1 MNSPMAEPKISQG
14 TLLIQRAKDKI
25 SRQWSPYVKI
35 GISKSIPPRDIIGGS
50 SEYIL
55 TVYAI
60 KSPMIENLKK
70 QLISTF
76 SHCRAKGQMF
86 LMDDQTVISEI
97 IPEAERIA
105 TNQNESLSAFQ
116 SKVLLKSEES
126 SGLIRKPT
134 DRELELHNQIIDAKR
149 DLKVKLTNQEII
161 KRFLYDEI
169 SNSSGIPGV
178 LKLTSRTRKPR
189 LQKARL
195 KEDYRPIYLQYE
207 TEKLSKP
214 SGTLKIKGA
223 PTIEKIDPTLYNALK
238 DTEKRSQFNIQQLD
252 KPSSDRTTSTIIN
265 HSKYLDNLGDIAKA
279 GWLYESLTAQL
290 AACVGLD
297 DGIEG
302 LISWKRKIRKKLIF
316 DEDSFRKNHP
326 EIYSEYLEPEK
337 TSVISRI
344 SPYGVYEY
352 K

>member
-1 MNSPMAEPKISQG
+1 MAEPKISQG

-25 SRQWSPYVKI
+25 SSQWSPYVKI

-50 SEYIL
+50 PEYIL

-60 KSPMIENLKK
+60 KSPMIENLRK

-76 SHCRAKGQMF
+76 SHCRTKGQMF

-223 PTIEKIDPTLYNALK
+223 PTIEKIDPTAIHK
-238 DTEKRSQFNIQQLD
+238 TKI
-252 KPSSDRTTSTIIN
+252 ST
-265 HSKYLDNLGDIAKA
+265 
-279 GWLYESLTAQL
+279 
-290 AACVGLD
+290 
-297 DGIEG
+297 
-302 LISWKRKIRKKLIF
+302 
-316 DEDSFRKNHP
+316 
-326 EIYSEYLEPEK
+326 
-337 TSVISRI
+337 
-344 SPYGVYEY
+344 
-352 K
+352 

>member
-1 MNSPMAEPKISQG
+1 MAVPKIDQG
-14 TLLIQRAKDKI
+14 TLLIQRAKDEI
-25 SRQWSPYVKI
+25 SGQWSRYVKI
-35 GISKSIPPRDIIGGS
+35 GISRSLPPRDIIGGS
-50 SEYIL
+50 PEYIL
-55 TVYAI
+55 TIHTI
-60 KSPMIENLKK
+60 KSPMIENLSK
-70 QLISTF
+70 QLMSTF
-76 SHCRAKGQMF
+76 SHCRTKGQMF
-86 LMDDQTVISEI
+86 LIDDQSVISDI

-105 TNQNESLSAFQ
+105 TSQNKSLSNFQ

-223 PTIEKIDPTLYNALK
+223 ATIEKIDPTLYNALK
-238 DTEKRSQFNIQQLD
+238 DT
-252 KPSSDRTTSTIIN
+252 
-265 HSKYLDNLGDIAKA
+265 
-279 GWLYESLTAQL
+279 
-290 AACVGLD
+290 
-297 DGIEG
+297 
-302 LISWKRKIRKKLIF
+302 
-316 DEDSFRKNHP
+316 
-326 EIYSEYLEPEK
+326 
-337 TSVISRI
+337 
-344 SPYGVYEY
+344 
-352 K
+352 

>member
-1 MNSPMAEPKISQG
+1 MAEPKISHG

-50 SEYIL
+50 PEYIL

-60 KSPMIENLKK
+60 RSPMIENLRK

-76 SHCRAKGQMF
+76 SHCQTKGQMF

-134 DRELELHNQIIDAKR
+134 HRELELHNQIIAAKR
-149 DLKVKLTNQEII
+149 DLEIKLANQEII
-161 KRFLYDEI
+161 KGVLFNGI
-169 SNSSGIPGV
+169 SNSGGIPGI
-178 LKLTSRTRKPR
+178 LKLTSRIQKPR
-189 LQKARL
+189 LQKAGL
-195 KEDYRPIYLQYE
+195 KEDYRAIYLQYE
-207 TEKLSKP
+207 TEELSKP
-214 SGTLKIKGA
+214 SGTVKIKGS
-223 PTIEKIDPTLYNALK
+223 PTIRKIDLTLYNALK
-238 DTEKRSQFNIQQLD
+238 DTKKSSQFNIQQLD
-252 KPSSDRTTSTIIN
+252 NPSSDRTTSTIIN

-279 GWLYESLTAQL
+279 EWLYESLTAKL
-290 AACVGLD
+290 AACVGVD

-302 LISWKRKIRKKLIF
+302 LISWKRKCRTRLNF
-316 DEDSFRKNHP
+316 DEARFSSDNP
-326 EIYSEYLEPEK
+326 ELYSKYLTPEK
-337 TSVISRI
+337 TVVATNV
-344 SPYGVYEY
+344 SPYGIYDPDS
-352 K
+352 

>member
-1 MNSPMAEPKISQG
+1 MAIPKISQG
-14 TLLIQRAKDKI
+14 TLLIQRAKDKT
-25 SRQWSPYVKI
+25 SSHWSPYVKI

-50 SEYIL
+50 SENIL

-70 QLISTF
+70 QLMSTF
-76 SHCRAKGQMF
+76 SHCRTKGQMF

-97 IPEAERIA
+97 IPEAERII

-134 DRELELHNQIIDAKR
+134 HRELELHNKIIAAKR
-149 DLKVKLTNQEII
+149 DLEIKLANQEII
-161 KRFLYDEI
+161 KGVLFNEI
-169 SNSSGIPGV
+169 SNSGGIPGI
-178 LKLTSRTRKPR
+178 LRLTSRIQKPR

-195 KEDYRPIYLQYE
+195 KEDYREIYLQYE
-207 TEKLSKP
+207 TEEISRP
-214 SGTLKIKGA
+214 SGTLKIKGS
-223 PTIEKIDPTLYNALK
+223 PTIRKIDLTLYNALK
-238 DTEKRSQFNIQQLD
+238 DTRKSSQFNIQQLD
-252 KPSSDRTTSTIIN
+252 NPSSNRTTSTIIN

-279 GWLYESLTAQL
+279 EWLYESLTAKL
-290 AACVGLD
+290 AACVGVD

-302 LISWKRKIRKKLIF
+302 LISWKRKKAQKLIF
-316 DEDSFRKNHP
+316 DESSFRKNHP

-344 SPYGVYEY
+344 SPYGIYEY